1 MNQSNHLITG
11 KFGGIDKNVWITMS
25 LLLILSLTGLFF
37 VLWNNHSCEAFSVSI
52 KGDAVEAANTFH
64 TGSVVTFAA
73 SASSSENI
81 QWSFGDHTAG
91 QNGKEVS
98 HVFKQAGTYFITAL
112 VSDECTETIRV
123 TIKSP
128 VEASA
133 AQLSTVKD
141 LITGPE
147 YMEVGVAGNFTVA
160 TNAASV
166 EWSIAN
172 EPSYPKQF
180 SKTATYTFRK
190 EGVFTLK
197 VKVGNTIRTRDI
209 HVASLKAP
217 TTDDAGNSGSTDNML
232 RRAAANKGVELPEES
247 APVSMK
253 EKQAGSHPEV
263 ESPGSTVIADQQ
275 FVYLLN
281 EATRGKK
288 DLQSFKEFLCSGTK
302 TKVLI
307 DKEWTTFEAFFVK
320 IYGNKKY
327 EIKSVQADRDADNC
341 ILKMTIKYKKRG
353 MLGL

>member
-1 MNQSNHLITG
+1 MNQSTHLITG
-11 KFGGIDKNVWITMS
+11 KYNGIDKNVWITMS
-25 LLLILSLTGLFF
+25 LLLIVSLAVLSFILM
-37 VLWNNHSCEAFSVSI
+37 NNHTCEAFSINV
-52 KGDAVEAANTFH
+52 KGDAVEAANTYQ
-64 TGSVVTFAA
+64 TGSVVTFTATA
-73 SASSSENI
+73 SQPDNI
-81 QWSFGDHTAG
+81 QWSFGDNTSG

-98 HVFKQAGTYFITAL
+98 HVFKKAGTYFITAL

-128 VEASA
+128 AEASA

-197 VKVGNTIRTRDI
+197 VKVGNTVRTRDI
-209 HVASLKAP
+209 HVASLAAP
-217 TTDDAGNSGSTDNML
+217 KTEEAGISGSTDNML
-232 RRAAANKGVELPEES
+232 RRAAANKGIELPEES
-247 APVSMK
+247 APVSLK
-253 EKQAGSHPEV
+253 EKQAGGHAAA

-307 DKEWTTFEAFFVK
+307 DKEWTTFEAFFAK
-320 IYGNKKY
+320 IYGNRKY
-327 EIKSVQADRDADNC
+327 EIKSVQVDRDADNC

-353 MLGL
+353 ILGL